1 VTGSVHSS
9 IGVWLL
15 EAGLLHAEGA
25 LAAFTAEQGDGM
37 GRPGRLRVELQV
49 HGGAVARV
57 RVGGSAVTVLA
68 GSIAVPDA

>member
-1 VTGSVHSS
+1 
-9 IGVWLL
+9 
-15 EAGLLHAEGA
+15 
-25 LAAFTAEQGDGM
+25 
-37 GRPGRLRVELQV
+37 VELQV